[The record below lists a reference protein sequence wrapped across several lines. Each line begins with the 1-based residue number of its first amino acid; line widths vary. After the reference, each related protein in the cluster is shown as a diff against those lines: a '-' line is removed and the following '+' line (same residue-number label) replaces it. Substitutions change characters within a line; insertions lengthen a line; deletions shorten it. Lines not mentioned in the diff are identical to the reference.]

1 MMKDRFIE
9 NGIEYVRC
17 GDYYLPDFEVLQ
29 CEYKI
34 GQFGRLRKQY
44 LKTNKQCRYSTLL
57 MTGKLFEHLHEVD
70 EQAQEI
76 LEQFIKEAE
85 KTAPDKATQQ
95 MEWVGHMNNAKASA
109 MEVINHELI
118 YV

>member
-1 MMKDRFIE
+1 MKEKFIE
-9 NGIEYVRC
+9 NGIEYIRC
-17 GDYYLPDFEVLQ
+17 GDYYLPDFEVPQ
-29 CEYKI
+29 CEYEI

-44 LKTNKQCRYSTLL
+44 LKTNKPCQYSTLL
-57 MTGKLFEHLHEVD
+57 MTGKLFEYLHEVNK
-70 EQAQEI
+70 QAQEI

-109 MEVINHELI
+109 IEVINHNLI
-118 YV
+118 YI

>member
-1 MMKDRFIE
+1 MKDRFIE

-17 GDYYLPDFEVLQ
+17 GDYFLPDFEIPQ
-29 CEYKI
+29 CEYAI

-44 LKTNKQCRYSTLL
+44 LKTKKPCQYSTLL
-57 MTGKLFEHLHEVD
+57 MTGKLFEYLHEVD
-70 EQAQEI
+70 KQAQEI

-85 KTAPDKATQQ
+85 KTAPDKATHQ
-95 MEWVGHMNNAKASA
+95 MEWIGHMNNAKASV
-109 MEVINHELI
+109 MEVVNHELI